1 MEIKGI
7 FSVFFRFMMEINDA
21 LKTNKEN
28 LVEGHHEHVRA
39 VRMKCS
45 FISKK
50 LQTSIWNTVLRFYQ
64 KYLEQMVSLLQEV
77 RKVHQKATLNNTHK
91 SVRLEIYETGKQNS

>member
-45 FISKK
+45 
-50 LQTSIWNTVLRFYQ
+50 L
-64 KYLEQMVSLLQEV
+64 
-77 RKVHQKATLNNTHK
+77 
-91 SVRLEIYETGKQNS
+91 